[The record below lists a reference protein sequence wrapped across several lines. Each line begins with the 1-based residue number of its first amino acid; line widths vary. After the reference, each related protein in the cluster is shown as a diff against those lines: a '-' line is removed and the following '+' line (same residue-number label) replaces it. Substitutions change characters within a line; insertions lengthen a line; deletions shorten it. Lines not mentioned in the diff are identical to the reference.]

1 MTYEPPDPRHQLGQW
16 AQPPVAPTPYAYVQ
30 PVIAVP
36 QRPSSGTAVWALVL
50 GIVGVVFGWCLI
62 GLPCLA
68 AVILGHVAMA
78 ETKSGEKAGRGQA
91 IAGLAL
97 GYVALAPA
105 LILFFWAIG
114 GGAASPGASDPAPIS
129 T

>member
-1 MTYEPPDPRHQLGQW
+1 MTYEPPDPRQNFDRWGQS
-16 AQPPVAPTPYAYVQ
+16 PPAPIPYTYVQ
-30 PVIAVP
+30 PVIAMP

-50 GIVGVVFGWCLI
+50 GIVGVVFGWCLL

-68 AVILGHVAMA
+68 AVVLGHVALT

-105 LILFFWAIG
+105 VILFFWAIV
-114 GGAASPGASDPAPIS
+114 GGAGGDPSPS
-129 T
+129 TSP